1 MNIILIS
8 KALLTRLINNAVS
21 LNQDSFVRDVIQ
33 HNLKRL
39 NIYGYEVSGF
49 TSVFDSLQSYYDISM
64 SLLDPANC
72 QELFTRERRFT
83 PRCATICRQ
92 FTALALQSKTH
103 WCRWVQHRRRS
114 GKLHPIPWRSNWQGR
129 CVRNSIIMQG
139 TYISEGVHLDCV
151 IADKSVVVRPHK
163 TVTGTST
170 YPVYIGKGIV
180 I

>member
-1 MNIILIS
+1 M
-8 KALLTRLINNAVS
+8 
-21 LNQDSFVRDVIQ
+21 RDVIQ

-39 NIYGYEVSGF
+39 NIYGYEISGF

-72 QELFTRERRFT
+72 QELFTRERPVYTKVRDDMPAIYGLGSTVKNSLVADGCSIDGEVENCILF
-83 PRCATICRQ
+83 RG
-92 FTALALQSKTH
+92 
-103 WCRWVQHRRRS
+103 VQI
-114 GKLHPIPWRSNWQGR
+114 GKGAV
-129 CVRNSIIMQG
+129 VRNSIIMQG
-139 TYISEGVHLDCV
+139 TYISEGVHLYCV